1 MPKHSYSTDRSS
13 KGSSEGSSEGSSD
26 RSRKRNKRDSLCS
39 HCCSSKKK
47 YLDDTCKSYFENKP
61 ELKYINDDSI
71 PNINEYLEKRK
82 AMFDELIEYS
92 IDIGEKDCIKLDS
105 INNKLIIN
113 DEIIKLSNIEID
125 KYLSSGCYGL
135 IFVSSEN
142 DGVKYV
148 IKFIKRNAENN
159 EEVNIMI
166 DIRKN
171 NTNNI
176 PNYINIVN
184 YHLNCNIIDNSINNN
199 ILTGIDN
206 CFKSNSYAMIILEY
220 FDGTIFDLLQNLFPL
235 FPPNIIITNIDIFYS
250 IFAQLLLSICLF
262 HNKFK
267 YYHRDAH
274 LKNFL
279 YKKVND
285 NDKYFHYKI
294 NENNYYIKNCGYI
307 VILSDYGKSKKIDES
322 KSNHIKLFEDYEDI
336 IYKLSLYKNKIFS
349 LKDINEKFKDTFN
362 ELSFIDE
369 MMKNYLNIK
378 KEQKPDM
385 VLINTEPYGI
395 N

>member
-1 MPKHSYSTDRSS
+1 MHKHSYSTDRSS
-13 KGSSEGSSEGSSD
+13 EGSSD
-26 RSRKRNKRDSLCS
+26 RSKKRNKRDSLCS

-61 ELKYINDDSI
+61 ELKYINDTSIAI
-71 PNINEYLEKRK
+71 PNINEYLGKRK

-92 IDIGEKDCIKLDS
+92 IDINKKDCIKLDS

-113 DEIIKLSNIEID
+113 DEIIKLSNITID

-148 IKFIKRNAENN
+148 IKFIKINDKNN

-166 DIRKN
+166 DIKKN
-171 NTNNI
+171 NINNI

-199 ILTGIDN
+199 ILTGINN
-206 CFKSNSYAMIILEY
+206 CFKPNSYAMIILEY

-235 FPPNIIITNIDIFYS
+235 FPPNIIITNLDIFYS

-267 YYHRDAH
+267 YYHKDAH
-274 LKNFL
+274 LKNW
-279 YKKVND
+279 
-285 NDKYFHYKI
+285 
-294 NENNYYIKNCGYI
+294 
-307 VILSDYGKSKKIDES
+307 VIES
-322 KSNHIKLFEDYEDI
+322 KI
-336 IYKLSLYKNKIFS
+336 
-349 LKDINEKFKDTFN
+349 
-362 ELSFIDE
+362 
-369 MMKNYLNIK
+369 
-378 KEQKPDM
+378 
-385 VLINTEPYGI
+385 
-395 N
+395 

>member
-13 KGSSEGSSEGSSD
+13 KGSSDESSD

-71 PNINEYLEKRK
+71 PNINEYLGKRK

-113 DEIIKLSNIEID
+113 DEIIKLSNITID

-148 IKFIKRNAENN
+148 IKFIKINDKNN

-166 DIRKN
+166 DIRNK
-171 NTNNI
+171 NTNDI

-199 ILTGIDN
+199 ILTGINN
-206 CFKSNSYAMIILEY
+206 CFKSKSYAMIILEY

-235 FPPNIIITNIDIFYS
+235 FPLKKAITNLDIFYS

-285 NDKYFHYKI
+285 NDNDKYFHYKI

-307 VILSDYGKSKKIDES
+307 VILSDYGKSKKIDVS

-336 IYKLSLYKNKIFS
+336 INILCSYKNKISS
-349 LKDINEKFKDTFN
+349 LTGINEKFNKDTFN

-369 MMKNYLNIK
+369 MMQRFLNIK
-378 KEQKPDM
+378 KEKTPDM
-385 VLINTEPYGI
+385 VLINTEPYE
-395 N
+395 

>member
-13 KGSSEGSSEGSSD
+13 EGSSD
-26 RSRKRNKRDSLCS
+26 RSKKRNKRDSLCS

-47 YLDDTCKSYFENKP
+47 YLDDTCKSYFENKA
-61 ELKYINDDSI
+61 ELKYIKDTSIAI
-71 PNINEYLEKRK
+71 PNINQYLEKRK

-105 INNKLIIN
+105 FNNKLIIN
-113 DEIIKLSNIEID
+113 DEIIKLSNITID

-166 DIRKN
+166 DIKKN
-171 NTNNI
+171 NINNI

-184 YHLNCNIIDNSINNN
+184 YHLNCNIIDNSTSNN
-199 ILTGIDN
+199 ILTGINN

-235 FPPNIIITNIDIFYS
+235 FPLKKAITNLDIFYS

-294 NENNYYIKNCGYI
+294 NDNNYYIKNCGYI
-307 VILSDYGKSKKIDES
+307 VILSDYGKSKKIDER
-322 KSNHIKLFEDYEDI
+322 KSNDNKKIFEDYEDI
-336 IYKLSLYKNKIFS
+336 INKLCSYKNKIPS
-349 LKDINEKFKDTFN
+349 LKGINEKFNKDNFN
-362 ELSFIDE
+362 EFLFIDE
-369 MMKNYLNIK
+369 MMQRFVNIK
-378 KEQKPDM
+378 TEKTPDM
-385 VLINTEPYGI
+385 ELINTEPYGI